1 MGRAIALTGEYTVKH
16 FLIVSAIALGFAITA
31 SGHVGDHPS
40 VHDTTQGILLRMIDE
55 LPEGSLRALGEV
67 EVLDFMT
74 EDERH
79 ILAEEHWSFDIDA
92 PATVY
97 VIRDKA
103 AGDVYWLHDGDWRA
117 TDMTCRVG
125 RKTFEVWSRSYEAG
139 TVGLG
144 VNSLAD
150 RGDHYFV
157 AVRPKNQDT
166 PIEISNLY
174 PGQHTEG
181 TLEKGAR
188 VYVDEWD
195 QLAELPPQLE
205 GSQLLRGVNDSGK
218 DGQLLRI
225 FRPTDYVATA
235 DPDQILMTWTGDPKT
250 TQTFQWRTDDTIG
263 SAVVHYHKGSKFD
276 ASKAQMVAATTEA
289 LKLPMIMNDPI
300 NHRHVATLSG
310 LEAGETY
317 SYVIADAE
325 GKHRSAAMSFTTA
338 PAETVPFS
346 FIYMGDAQNGLDT
359 WGNLVQKS
367 YRDHPESD
375 FYVMAG
381 DLVDRGNDRDDWDS
395 YFANSEG
402 IFGNKQMIAVPGN
415 HEYQGG
421 SPDLYLKLFNLPDA
435 SPVGEKAYTIQ
446 YSNALFVMLDSNIPA
461 ETQTAWLEEQL
472 RDSDAIWK
480 FVVYHHPVYSSS
492 PGRNNSGIRKEW
504 APLFDKYHVDVA
516 LQGHDHAYLRTWP
529 MNNEKRVSTPAE
541 GTIYIVSVSGTKFYD
556 QGDFDYTEF
565 GMTNTATFQL
575 LDLTIDGDKL
585 TYRSFDVDGNIKDDF
600 VIEK

>member
-1 MGRAIALTGEYTVKH
+1 MKRVFVITIAMFGAGLSA
-16 FLIVSAIALGFAITA
+16 VS
-31 SGHVGDHPS
+31 HVGDHPS

-55 LPEGSLRALGEV
+55 LPEDSLRALGEA

-74 EDERH
+74 EEERR

-103 AGDVYWLHDGDWRA
+103 AGDVFWMHDGEWRK
-117 TDMTCRVG
+117 TDLTCRVG
-125 RKTFEVWSRSYEAG
+125 RKTFEVWSRSYAAG

-157 AVRPKNQDT
+157 AVRSKEQGAPVT
-166 PIEISNLY
+166 ISNMY

-181 TLEKGAR
+181 ALEKGAR

-205 GSQLLRGVNDSGK
+205 GTQLLRGVNDSGK
-218 DGQLLRI
+218 DGQLLRV
-225 FRPTDYVATA
+225 FRPTDYVATPK
-235 DPDQILMTWTGDPKT
+235 PDQMLMTWSGDPKT
-250 TQTFQWRTDDTIG
+250 TQTFQWRTDPTVP
-263 SAVVHYHKGSKFD
+263 SAVIHYHEGSTFN
-276 ASKAQMVAATTEA
+276 ASKAKMVAANTEE

-300 NHRHVATLSG
+300 NHRHVVTLTG
-310 LEAGETY
+310 LEPGTTY
-317 SYVIADAE
+317 SYVVADAA
-325 GKHRSAAMSFTTA
+325 GQHKSDAMSFTTA

-367 YRDHPESD
+367 YHDHPESH

-402 IFGNKQMIAVPGN
+402 IFGHKQMIAVPGN

-421 SPDLYLKLFNLPDA
+421 SPDLYLKLFNLPDE
-435 SPVGEKAYTIQ
+435 SPVGEKAYTVQ

-472 RDSDAIWK
+472 RESDATWK
-480 FVVYHHPVYSSS
+480 FVVYHHPAYSSS
-492 PGRNNSGIRKEW
+492 PNRNNPQIRKEW
-504 APLFDKYHVDVA
+504 GVLFDKYHVDIA

-565 GMTNTATFQL
+565 GMTNTSTFQL

-585 TYRSFDVDGNIKDDF
+585 TYRSFDVEGNIKDDF
-600 VIEK
+600 IIEK